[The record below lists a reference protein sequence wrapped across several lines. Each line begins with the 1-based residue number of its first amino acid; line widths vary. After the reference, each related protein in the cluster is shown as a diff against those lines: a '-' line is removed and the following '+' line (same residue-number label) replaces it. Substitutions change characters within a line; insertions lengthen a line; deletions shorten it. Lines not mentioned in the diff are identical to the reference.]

1 MEEPPENTRF
11 IDARI
16 SLQWLI
22 GSAIAVVIS
31 YAGLA
36 FAVSSMSKSIEELK
50 QDRATWLAQNQS
62 VLSELRSLTATDAV
76 QSNRL
81 DTIERELHQM
91 QRISKIA
98 P

>member
-1 MEEPPENTRF
+1 MDEPHEGTRF

-50 QDRATWLAQNQS
+50 QDRAMWLAQNQS
-62 VLSELRSLTATDAV
+62 VLSELRAITATDAV

-81 DTIERELHQM
+81 DTIEREMHQM
-91 QRISKIA
+91 QRGWKVA